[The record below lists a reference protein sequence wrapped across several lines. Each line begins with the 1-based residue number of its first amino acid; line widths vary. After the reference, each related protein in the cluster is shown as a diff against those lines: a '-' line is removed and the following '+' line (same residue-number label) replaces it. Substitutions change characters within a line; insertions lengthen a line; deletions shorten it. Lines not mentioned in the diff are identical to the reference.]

1 MITKLEL
8 DIVQDASTF
17 LHELAD
23 NPLFD
28 QTEGTRLKE
37 WSRLIDL
44 LIEGHD
50 KILTIKKL
58 ARVPHKPE
66 EENSDDRTV

>member
-8 DIVQDASTF
+8 DIVQDASSF
-17 LHELAD
+17 LCELAD

-37 WSRLIDL
+37 WSRLIDE
-44 LIEGHD
+44 LITNYD
-50 KILTIKKL
+50 KILDLKKL
-58 ARVPHKPE
+58 ARTPHKTE
-66 EENSDDRTV
+66 EEVAA